1 MSGIEADEAARRAPV
16 LGQSGAEIS
25 IIDRAGVTA
34 VRKSAAAESGR
45 ARLGTQA
52 QKHAEAGRH
61 LAGTGVHVP
70 RILDDWDGWS
80 YVMEYVPSLPLGSYV
95 ATASPR
101 NVASVVQATVS
112 VLRAELDASSRDG
125 AALADTRAAF
135 VAKVTSLSPQPA
147 ADDAPTDLGQAHRL
161 VSRATRVLT
170 AHAPSLTIPRGWN
183 HGDFS
188 YENLL
193 VNARTAEVSAIDFL
207 DSPVETPLVDIGR
220 ILLDGE
226 HGWWVSSGSRSS
238 SEILASR
245 VLARS
250 VRELAG
256 HQGIGSAEISAFTML
271 AALRVL
277 PYTRTPLRRATLLN
291 ALKAG
296 LAMME
301 DRTT

>member
-1 MSGIEADEAARRAPV
+1 MTRPEDGEPLRRAQG

-34 VRKSAAAESGR
+34 VRKSASAESGR
-45 ARLGTQA
+45 ARLAAQA
-52 QKHAEAGRH
+52 DKHAEAHQR
-61 LAGTGVHVP
+61 LAGTSVHVP

-80 YVMEYVPSLPLGSYV
+80 YVMEYVPSIPLGTYV

-101 NVASVVQATVS
+101 NVASVVQATVG
-112 VLRAELDASSRDG
+112 VLGAELDASSRERS
-125 AALADTRAAF
+125 ALDDTRTAL
-135 VAKVTSLSPQPA
+135 VAKLRSLSPRLA
-147 ADDAPTDLGQAHRL
+147 AEAATDRGQAHAL
-161 VSRATRVLT
+161 VARSTRMLVARA
-170 AHAPSLTIPRGWN
+170 PGLTIPHGWH

-188 YENLL
+188 FENLL

-220 ILLDGE
+220 ILLDSE
-226 HGWWVSSGSRSS
+226 HGWWVSSGSRAS

-250 VRELAG
+250 VRELAAA
-256 HQGIGSAEISAFTML
+256 QGIGPLEISAFKML

-296 LAMME
+296 LATME
-301 DRTT
+301 DGTT